1 MQWSCAELL
10 LWFRIRPAF
19 SYTAPY
25 RFLQSF
31 SLGSVVFPRKPFS
44 EFVSRISHHVLFIS
58 VFFGWFGISF
68 ARGPPPQIAQ
78 ANNISVVSQMLG
90 LCQDFPFQAQRLLST
105 WVHWGRCEKVIFL
118 FNGFIQRIPLCRPIW
133 QDSCLY
139 MFLLTRRRK
148 QGSSFLGLKL
158 SLSIQI
164 RMHRLWDETTRS
176 CVRPLCFDVLK
187 WSLFETSVKGKRP
200 TLYTLWTK
208 MTGTK
213 TEEKTFGEIFD
224 FGKVMMGKF
233 RPQGTWQ
240 F

>member
-1 MQWSCAELL
+1 MILRRIVVLIQDSSCIFLHSAIQISAVIFIGFCGVPSKTI
-10 LWFRIRPAF
+10 LWICFQDLASCVIYFCVFRLIWNFICTWPSSAD
-19 SYTAPY
+19 STGE
-25 RFLQSF
+25 QH
-31 SLGSVVFPRKPFS
+31 LGGFTDVGALPGFPIPSPKVAQHLGALGPVRK
-44 EFVSRISHHVLFIS
+44 
-58 VFFGWFGISF
+58 
-68 ARGPPPQIAQ
+68 A
-78 ANNISVVSQMLG
+78 
-90 LCQDFPFQAQRLLST
+90 
-105 WVHWGRCEKVIFL
+105 IFL

-133 QDSCLY
+133 QDSCLC
-139 MFLLTRRRK
+139 MFLLTRQRK
-148 QGSSFLGLKL
+148 QGSCFLGLKL